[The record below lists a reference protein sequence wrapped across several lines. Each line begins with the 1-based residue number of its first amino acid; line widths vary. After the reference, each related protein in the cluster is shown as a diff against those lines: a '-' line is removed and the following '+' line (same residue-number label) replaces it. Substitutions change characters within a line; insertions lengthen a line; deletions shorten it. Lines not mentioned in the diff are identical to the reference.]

1 MIMLGIKEVKVSM
14 HLHRKVFASFGFDR
28 RVEALLLAQIY
39 PFENYLGADGTPEIK
54 IRNGRGV
61 W

>member
-1 MIMLGIKEVKVSM
+1 MIMLGIKDVKVFM
-14 HLHRKVFASFGFDR
+14 HLHQKVFARFDFDR

-39 PFENYLGADGTPEIK
+39 PFENYLAADGKREIK